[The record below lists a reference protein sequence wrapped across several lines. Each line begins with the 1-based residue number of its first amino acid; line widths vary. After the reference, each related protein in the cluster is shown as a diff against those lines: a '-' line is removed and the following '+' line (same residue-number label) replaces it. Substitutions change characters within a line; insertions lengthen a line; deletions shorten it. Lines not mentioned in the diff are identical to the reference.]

1 MLESEEVTYPG
12 VTAVDVSKIMYIAGA
27 TSWTS
32 STITYERW
40 PLEGPRSYDH
50 SRCHVACKQE
60 IKCIGGDTVLE
71 SS

>member
-40 PLEGPRSYDH
+40 PLEGPRSYDIVDVTLLA
-50 SRCHVACKQE
+50 SK
-60 IKCIGGDTVLE
+60 K
-71 SS
+71 SSA